1 MFPFEGLPLCFFTL
15 TTQCSK
21 SIDPCPGPLNSF
33 SVLDASSANG
43 PVDKHFCPLHPRLLP
58 RACPAQSVRVPAA
71 LSPRPALRAE
81 WFPEKHPALSGRPS
95 SAGCGI
101 QSWGGLGLPFEETLR
116 LSTQLRCCALSCA
129 SSSSISFSL
138 TSRYWRGTNWMPAS
152 WENMIM
158 VFSPRFLCHFIS
170 LRSELSCRVSD
181 LI

>member
-21 SIDPCPGPLNSF
+21 SVGPWPRPLNSF
-33 SVLDASSANG
+33 SVLDPSSANG
-43 PVDKHFCPLHPRLLP
+43 PVDKQFCPLHPRLLP
-58 RACPAQSVRVPAA
+58 RTCPAQSVRVPAA
-71 LSPRPALRAE
+71 LSPRPALSAE
-81 WFPEKHPALSGRPS
+81 WLLEKTPGTGWEAIQCRVWYSIVGW
-95 SAGCGI
+95 SA
-101 QSWGGLGLPFEETLR
+101 FEETPR